1 MEASVIWQAG
11 GSTWRSMT
19 AAELAATLNA
29 PKALAKMTLEQFF
42 AGCAAAGGDPSELA
56 KLWPFQQ
63 YIVWANEG
71 LNAGDYQRVMA
82 LLATIPVELNE
93 ATQTAISAV
102 VTAATLP
109 AVAHFWPADA
119 QDAPPVTVTAQ
130 DVSDALTAAGY
141 VWSNG
146 AWAVV

>member
-11 GSTWRSMT
+11 GSAWRNMT

-42 AGCAAAGGDPSELA
+42 AATVAAGGAPSELA
-56 KLWPFQQ
+56 KFWPYQQ
-63 YIVWANEG
+63 YVIWVNEA

-82 LLATIPVELNE
+82 LLATMPVALDS
-93 ATQTAISAV
+93 ATQTAVSTVMA
-102 VTAATLP
+102 AATLP
-109 AVAHFWPADA
+109 AVAHYWPADA
-119 QDAPPVTVTAQ
+119 QDAPPETVQAQ

>member
-1 MEASVIWQAG
+1 MEAYVIWRAG
-11 GSTWRSMT
+11 GSGWRSMS
-19 AAELAATLNA
+19 AAQLAAALNA
-29 PKALAKMTLEQFF
+29 PAALTPMTLEQFF
-42 AGCAAAGGDPSELA
+42 AAVVAQGGAPTELA

-71 LNAGDYQRVMA
+71 LNAGDYARVMA
-82 LLATIPVELNE
+82 LLATIPVEMDG

-102 VTAATLP
+102 VAAATLP

-146 AWAVV
+146 AWAVA